1 VSVTGRRKTRR
12 RSVAMK
18 SDDPWAGLVRP
29 TVEETITAKRV
40 DASNPWD
47 FFWGVD
53 LEGRCM
59 LVLQHSTTPEP
70 DAHLPHLK
78 GVEIARR
85 HPEGKP
91 AILTFRLLE
100 SAHRD
105 IFETLCRDIV
115 IRCQEAKSESEVVSA
130 AIARTWRW
138 HHLLRGGAD
147 GRLSPDEQK
156 GLIGELLV
164 LERLLLQTLSA
175 SDAIRAWHGPLGA
188 SKDFEIGTLCI
199 EAKARNGAAK
209 PYVTIN
215 SEHQLDDSG
224 LYALFLYVVD
234 VTNVPSSTPGAVSV
248 TDVARRLRRVLELA
262 PAVMDQF
269 DALVEAAGLRWDDDY
284 SDSFWFEGPGRVY
297 RVRHDFPRI
306 GSSVPSGV
314 SDVRYSLSLTHCEPF
329 LVEEADLRDEIER
342 FADAIR
348 S

>member
-1 VSVTGRRKTRR
+1 
-12 RSVAMK
+12 MK
-18 SDDPWAGLVRP
+18 SDDPWRGLVPP
-29 TVEETITAKRV
+29 TAEETITAKRV

-47 FFWGVD
+47 FFWAVD
-53 LEGRCM
+53 LDARCM
-59 LVLQHSTTPEP
+59 LVLQHNKTAEP
-70 DAHLPHLK
+70 DVHLPHLQ

-85 HPEGKP
+85 HPEGKT

-115 IRCQEAKSESEVVSA
+115 FRCRDAKSEAEAVSA

-147 GRLSPDEQK
+147 GRLSQEEQK
-156 GLIGELLV
+156 GLMGELLV
-164 LERLLLQTLSA
+164 LERLLLPSMSA
-175 SDAIRAWHGPLGA
+175 ADAISAWHGPLGA

-199 EAKARNGAAK
+199 EAKARRIAAK

-224 LYALFLYVVD
+224 LHALFLYVVD
-234 VTNVPSSTPGAVSV
+234 VTQVPTGTPGSASV
-248 TDVARRLRRVLELA
+248 TDVARQIRESLESIPL
-262 PAVMDQF
+262 VIDRF

-284 SDSFWFEGPGRVY
+284 SDTLWLGGPGHVY
-297 RVRHDFPRI
+297 RVLPGFPRI
-306 GSSVPSGV
+306 GSSVPSGI
-314 SDVRYSLSLTHCEPF
+314 SDVNYSLSLTQCDPF
-329 LVEEADLRDEIER
+329 LVEEAELRNEIQR
-342 FADAIR
+342 FGHVIR